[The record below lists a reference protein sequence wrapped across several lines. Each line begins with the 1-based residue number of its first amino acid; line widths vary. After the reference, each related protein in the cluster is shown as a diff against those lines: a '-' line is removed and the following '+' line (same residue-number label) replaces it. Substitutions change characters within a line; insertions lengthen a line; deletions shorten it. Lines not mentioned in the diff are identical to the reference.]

1 MSGDRYEPNRFL
13 GFPVR
18 AEPRGDSRAGPGSGS
33 GGEQRP
39 RQGEEPQRVMGFP
52 VDWLGPGD
60 GPGSLAEPVRKGW
73 RWLRRRLGGQ
83 A

>member
-18 AEPRGDSRAGPGSGS
+18 ADPRAGPE
-33 GGEQRP
+33 GEPHP

-52 VDWLGPGD
+52 VDWLGLGDGD
-60 GPGSLAEPVRKGW
+60 GPGSLAEPIRKGW
-73 RWLRRRLGGQ
+73 RWLRRRLGGRT
-83 A
+83 